1 MTIPMPDREA
11 GRYPGYDVLA
21 KWDTPSWNDKTRA
34 VITAR
39 LSLPNEPR
47 FFSAEDWATLN
58 AVCARIVP
66 QPSDRPPIPV
76 AALVDSK
83 LHMNAGDGYRFAK
96 LPRMREAWK
105 RGLRALDEEA
115 RGAYGV
121 EFHRLEAPAQDALLQ
136 RAHDGDLHHPSWGG
150 MPPALFFRA
159 HLLRDIVQAYYSHPT
174 AWSEIGFG
182 GPASPRGY
190 VRMGFDRRDL
200 WEAAEVKGG
209 DVERVRRINERVG

>member
-1 MTIPMPDREA
+1 MRDGDT

-21 KWDTPSWNDKTRA
+21 KWDTPSWNDPTRA
-34 VITAR
+34 VVEAR
-39 LSLPNEPR
+39 LSVPDEPR
-47 FFSAEDWATLN
+47 YFTEEEWTTLS
-58 AVCARIVP
+58 AVCKRIVP

-83 LHMNAGDGYRFAK
+83 LHTDARDGYRFAK
-96 LPRMREAWK
+96 LPRMQEAWK

-115 RGAYGV
+115 RQAHGIA
-121 EFHRLEAPAQDALLQ
+121 FHELSAECQDALLR
-136 RAHDGDLHHPSWGG
+136 RAERGDLHHPSWGG

-159 HLLRDIVQAYYSHPT
+159 RLLRDVVQAYYSHPT

-190 VRMGFDRRDL
+190 VRMGFARRDP

-209 DVERVRRINERVG
+209 DVERVRRINKRVG